1 MAPSIFGHTTHTH
14 ALKDLRGPLDMK
26 VKELATAAGVNPDT
40 VRFYTREGLL
50 KPTRIP
56 DNNYQHYDAEDLR
69 RLRFARKA
77 RQLGFSLP
85 EVRQILEQA
94 DDHHSPCPM
103 VRDVFT
109 QRLAEVEREIAELQ
123 LLRKRMVSAL
133 SAWQEMPDGT
143 PDGHTICRLIEHWD
157 DPSAGSCCGS
167 SE

>member
-1 MAPSIFGHTTHTH
+1 
-14 ALKDLRGPLDMK
+14 MK
-26 VKELATAAGVNPDT
+26 VKEIANAAGVNPDT

-50 KPTRIP
+50 RPVRNP
-56 DNNYQHYDAEDLR
+56 DNNYQLYDAEDLR

-85 EVRQILEQA
+85 EIRQILEQA

-167 SE
+167 NE

>member
-1 MAPSIFGHTTHTH
+1 
-14 ALKDLRGPLDMK
+14 MK
-26 VKELATAAGVNPDT
+26 VKEIATAAGVNPDT

-50 KPTRIP
+50 RPVRNP

-85 EVRQILEQA
+85 EIRQILEQA

-103 VRDVFT
+103 VRDVFS
-109 QRLAEVEREIAELQ
+109 QRLAEVEREIAELE

-157 DPSAGSCCGS
+157 DPSAASCCGGN
-167 SE
+167 E

>member
-1 MAPSIFGHTTHTH
+1 
-14 ALKDLRGPLDMK
+14 MK
-26 VKELATAAGVNPDT
+26 VKELATAADVTPDT

-50 KPTRIP
+50 RPSRNP
-56 DNNYQHYDAEDLR
+56 DNNYQYYDAEDLR

-85 EVRQILEQA
+85 EIRQILGQA
-94 DDHHSPCPM
+94 DEHHSPCPM
-103 VRDVFT
+103 VRDVFE

-123 LLRKRMVSAL
+123 QLRTRMVSAL

-157 DPSAGSCCGS
+157 DPATCSGK
-167 SE
+167 EH